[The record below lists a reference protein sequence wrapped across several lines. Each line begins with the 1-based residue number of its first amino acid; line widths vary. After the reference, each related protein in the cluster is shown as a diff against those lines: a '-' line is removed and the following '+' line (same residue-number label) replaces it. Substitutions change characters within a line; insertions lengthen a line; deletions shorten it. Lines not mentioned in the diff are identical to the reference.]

1 MLLSIIV
8 PVFNVQEYL
17 HRCVNSLLTDKQ
29 ELEYEIILVDDGSTD
44 KSGDICNEYSSFYK
58 YIKSFHKANGG
69 LSDARNFGLT
79 QACGEYV
86 IFIDSDDYVES
97 NSITSICEYISKK
110 ECDIYCCDYYS
121 LRGNTR
127 TDIKY
132 FSIDTIENGA
142 DYLKYQLERC
152 SMVSSV
158 VQNVYRRSL
167 LIKNNLF
174 FKKGIYHEDE
184 EWYPRVFL
192 CASAVKHLSLVYYVY
207 IIRENSI
214 MQQKDYTKHI
224 IDFISTMKGLL
235 STYDGKID
243 PKLFNLLKDNL
254 VDKYLSIYARGNFGK
269 GRADIVLSSKE
280 LKKGLVHRKTK
291 IKVAVF
297 SISRKLF
304 CRLSRIYNGRF

>member
-17 HRCVNSLLTDKQ
+17 HRCVQSLLKNNQD
-29 ELEYEIILVDDGSTD
+29 LEYEIILVDDGSTD
-44 KSGDICNEYSSFYK
+44 KSGEICDEYATK
-58 YIKSFHKANGG
+58 YEYINAFHKTNGG
-69 LSDARNFGLT
+69 LSDARNFGLK
-79 QACGEYV
+79 QSCGEYV
-86 IFIDSDDYVES
+86 VFIDSDDYIEE
-97 NSITSICEYISKK
+97 NSIAQIYDHIKEK

-121 LRGNTR
+121 LCGETR

-132 FSIDTIENGA
+132 SPIDTVETGA
-142 DYLKYQLERC
+142 GFLKYQLERC

-158 VQNVYRRSL
+158 VQNIYKRTL
-167 LIKNNLF
+167 LVENNLL

-184 EWYPRVFL
+184 EWYPRVFF
-192 CASAVKHLSLVYYVY
+192 SANSVKYLNFIYYVY

-214 MQQKDYTKHI
+214 MQQKDFTKHI
-224 IDFISTMKGLL
+224 TDFISTMDSLL
-235 STYDGKID
+235 KTYEGKID
-243 PKLFNLLKDNL
+243 PALFDLLKDNL

-269 GRADIVLSSKE
+269 GKEGILISSRV

-297 SISRKLF
+297 SMSRKLF
-304 CRLSRIYNGRF
+304 CKMSRIYNGKS

>member
-8 PVFNVQEYL
+8 PVYNVQDYL
-17 HRCVNSLLTDKQ
+17 HRCVNSLIKDKPD
-29 ELEYEIILVDDGSTD
+29 LEYEVVLVDDGSTD
-44 KSGDICNEYSSFYK
+44 KSGDICDEYSSSYE
-58 YIKSFHKANGG
+58 YIKTYHKPNGG

-79 QACGEYV
+79 HASGDYV
-86 IFIDSDDYVES
+86 VFIDSDDYVEKG
-97 NSITSICEYISKK
+97 SIAKICAYISAK

-121 LRGNTR
+121 LCGTVR

-132 FSIDTIENGA
+132 SPIDSVVPGTE
-142 DYLKYQLERC
+142 YLKYQLERC

-158 VQNVYRRSL
+158 VQNIYRRSL
-167 LIKNNLF
+167 LVENNLF

-192 CASAVKHLSLVYYVY
+192 CAQTVKYWSFTYYVY

-224 IDFISTMKGLL
+224 VDFISTTKSLL
-235 STYDGKID
+235 SAYEGKID
-243 PKLFNLLKDNL
+243 PMLFRLLKDSL
-254 VDKYLSIYARGNFGK
+254 VDKYLSIYARGNFGH
-269 GRADIVLSSKE
+269 GREAIIIPAKE
-280 LKKGLVHRKTK
+280 LKTGLVHRKTK
-291 IKVAVF
+291 MKAAVF

-304 CRLSRIYNGRF
+304 CKMSQIYNGRK